1 MTASKMNEAIAEAWD
16 EWESS
21 TGKDANNPND
31 FVDWAIENRKLA
43 FRPEDVKKI
52 YRRRVTDALRQVIK
66 VNPEGTAYRAKQ
78 CVTLVDGGQQM
89 SLWFDVDKGG
99 TASLRKKAVRQ
110 RREAI
115 ANDVYRAKSD
125 VDHMNFAYP
134 DDDPIQFEMD
144 FTEDYEE
151 RKAFELLEAKEKKK
165 VA

>member
-1 MTASKMNEAIAEAWD
+1 MTTSKMNEQIAQTWN
-16 EWESS
+16 EWEET
-21 TGKDANNPND
+21 TGDDANNPDD

-43 FRPEDVKKI
+43 FRPEDLKKVF
-52 YRRRVTDALRQVIK
+52 RRRVTNALRQVIRT
-66 VNPEGTAYRAKQ
+66 NPEGTTYRAKQ

-99 TASLRKKAVRQ
+99 TASLRRKAVRQ

-125 VDHMNFAYP
+125 VDHMNYAYP
-134 DDDPIQFEMD
+134 DDEPIQFEMD

-151 RKAFELLEAKEKKK
+151 RKALEMIEAEKKK
-165 VA
+165 KAG